1 MKSGIKRALRRMHVQ
16 FLLWVFLVSGAF
28 LACDGIIPN
37 RELQHDTIRSQ
48 HDEATDAMT
57 AAASRLK
64 IWRWRNT
71 MLEMHQAQSDN
82 SSSKTSRRRAKEDAE
97 EHASDYLPAAAD
109 PPTHHP
115 TLSELQKIPRVL
127 SPPEVH

>member
-1 MKSGIKRALRRMHVQ
+1 MQIGIKRALQRRHVQ
-16 FLLWVFLVSGAF
+16 FLLWVFLVSGSS

-37 RELQHDTIRSQ
+37 RKLQHDTIQSQ
-48 HDEATDAMT
+48 NDEAKDAMT
-57 AAASRLK
+57 AAGSRLK

-82 SSSKTSRRRAKEDAE
+82 SSSNTSRRRAKEDAE
-97 EHASDYLPAAAD
+97 EQASDYLPAAAD

-115 TLSELQKIPRVL
+115 TLSPA
-127 SPPEVH
+127 EVP